1 MGTQTTIKNIEGREY
16 QGKMNYTV
24 TLADGTTGYLQKES
38 DTGLQN
44 GDTVFAMV
52 EDYTSKAG
60 NKSKLIT
67 LKKLDSAV
75 ATPTSTPTP
84 TPTGGQSSSLYA
96 APVPGTKQMKFEG
109 LMECIKLAHGAYT
122 GGKLD
127 DKAAQDHCRQ
137 WVVMSDALIDDL
149 IRR

>member
-24 TLADGTTGYLQKES
+24 TLADGTTGYVQKES

-67 LKKLDSAV
+67 LKKLDSPV
-75 ATPTSTPTP
+75 STPTFA
-84 TPTGGQSSSLYA
+84 PTGGQTPSLTS
-96 APVPGTKQMKFEG
+96 APTTGTLQMKFEG
-109 LMECIKLAHGAYT
+109 RMKCIELAHGAYLA
-122 GGKLD
+122 GKLD
-127 DKAAQDHCRQ
+127 SNEAQNHCRE

-149 IRR
+149 SR